1 MKIIIS
7 PFSRPLRNNLPNAK
21 DYPIQ
26 WWKSLVDELSKNNK
40 VLQVGILGEEPVCKH
55 VKFNASMEELGKE
68 IKNHDLFISV
78 DNFFPHMAS
87 HYNING
93 IVIWGRSNPDIFG
106 YKKFTNLIKDRSN
119 LRANQF
125 DVWEGVEYD
134 ENVFVSPDTVLS
146 TVNSFKS

>member
-1 MKIIIS
+1 MRIIIS
-7 PFSRPLRNNLPNAK
+7 PFSRPLRNNNPNAK
-21 DYPIQ
+21 NYPVQ
-26 WWKSLVDELSKNNK
+26 WWKFITDSLSKDNEI
-40 VLQVGILGEEPVCKH
+40 LQVGILGEEQIIQNA
-55 VKFNASMEELGKE
+55 KFNLLMSDLEKE
-68 IKNHDLFISV
+68 IKKHDLFISV

-87 HYNING
+87 HYDING

-134 ENVFVSPDTVLS
+134 ENIFVSP
-146 TVNSFKS
+146 NSILEVVSNFKS